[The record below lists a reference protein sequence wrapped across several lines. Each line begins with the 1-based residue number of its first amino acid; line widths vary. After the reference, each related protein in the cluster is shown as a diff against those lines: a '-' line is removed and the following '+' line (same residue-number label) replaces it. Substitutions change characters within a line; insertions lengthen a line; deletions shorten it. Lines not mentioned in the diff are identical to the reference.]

1 MSDIVGQAAAAAGA
15 GPGAPARARAVI
27 IGAGIVG
34 NSLAYH
40 LARLGWRDLVLVDKG
55 PMPNPGG
62 STGHASNFIF
72 PIEYSKMMM
81 ELTRDS
87 TEQYKQLGVFTESG
101 GIEVARTPERMT
113 ELRRRCTQARAWQIP
128 AELLSPAQVR
138 ALVPYL
144 DERVIL
150 GGAYFPT
157 VGVVDSLRAGT
168 LMREQAEGS
177 GALTVLAGAEI
188 TGIVTDPDA
197 SRAGRFD
204 GRTGGR
210 VTGVRTTR
218 GDIET
223 DLVAI
228 CCGVWSPRLARMAGA
243 RIPLTPVVHQMISV
257 GPIELFEKSPG
268 EISYPI
274 VRDVDANMYE
284 RQHGGD
290 MEVGS
295 YAHRPIIVD
304 PDAIPSIEQ
313 AALSPTELPFTAE
326 DFDPQL
332 AQALELMPGLLGDE
346 RAGIR
351 YAINGLISMTPDGHP
366 VIGETPE
373 VAGLWSVAASW
384 IKEGP
389 GCGRAA
395 AEWMTGGVPEID
407 IHEADVSRFYPHQ
420 RTTAHVTAR
429 AREGFN
435 KMYGIVHPAEQ
446 WESGRPLRR
455 GPAYDRERALG
466 AVFFET
472 AGWERPHWYESNA
485 ALLERYE
492 ERLMRRPGEWESRW
506 WSPII
511 NAEHLAM
518 RDNAG
523 LVDLSA
529 FAVLDITGP
538 GALDAVQR
546 LAVAQMDVRPGRVVY
561 TSLLDEAGGFRGD
574 LTIMRLGAHAFR
586 VVTGGATGMMDA
598 KWISD
603 HLPDDGTAT
612 LADVTSAWTT
622 LGLWGPKARE
632 ILARL
637 TADDVSGQGFPF
649 GTCRPIEAAG
659 ITVLASR
666 ISYVGELGWELY
678 VPAEQGAALWD
689 ALWEAGQPSGLVPVG
704 IGVYGT
710 TGRLE
715 KGYRAFGNELTAEYN
730 LVEAGLARP
739 TVKSGD
745 FIGKAAYLAQ
755 RERPPAAV
763 LCTLTV
769 DDHRSASGEPRYMLG
784 GEPVLGPDGQV
795 LTDAR
800 GRTSYVTSAGSGP
813 SVGKHILLAY
823 LPAGQ
828 AREGNRLAVE
838 YLGERYPVTV
848 AVVGARPLFDP
859 GNERVRA

>member
-1 MSDIVGQAAAAAGA
+1 MNDIPNQ
-15 GPGAPARARAVI
+15 ARAVI

-87 TEQYKQLGVFTESG
+87 TEQFKDLGVFIESG

-113 ELRRRCTQARAWQIP
+113 ELRRRCSAARAWQIP
-128 AELLSPAQVR
+128 AELLTPAQVR
-138 ALVPYL
+138 DLVPFL
-144 DERVIL
+144 DFSVIL
-150 GGAYFPT
+150 GGAHFPT

-168 LMREQAEGS
+168 LMREHAQDA
-177 GALTVLAGAEI
+177 GALQVLAGTEILGINTSAE
-188 TGIVTDPDA
+188 
-197 SRAGRFD
+197 
-204 GRTGGR
+204 GR
-210 VTGVRTTR
+210 VSGVRTTR

-223 DLVAI
+223 EVCAI
-228 CCGVWSPRLARMAGA
+228 CCGVWSPRLAAMAGA
-243 RIPLTPVVHQMISV
+243 RIPLTPIVHQMISV
-257 GPIELFEKSPG
+257 GPIALFADTPG

-274 VRDVDANMYE
+274 VRDVDLNMYE

-313 AALSPTELPFTAE
+313 SALSPTELPFTQD

-332 AQALELMPGLLGDE
+332 AQALELMPELLGDE

-366 VIGETPE
+366 ALGETPE

-389 GCGRAA
+389 GIGRAV
-395 AEWMTGGVPEID
+395 AERMTGGTPEID
-407 IHEADVSRFYPHQ
+407 IHEADISRFHPHQ
-420 RTTAHVTAR
+420 RTRAHVTAR
-429 AREGFN
+429 AAEGFN

-446 WESGRPLRR
+446 WESGRPLRLS
-455 GPAYDRERALG
+455 PAYQRELDLG

-472 AGWERPHWYESNA
+472 AGWERPFWYESNA
-485 ALLERYE
+485 PLLERYAGQ
-492 ERLMRRPGEWESRW
+492 LMPRDGEWESRW

-518 RDNAG
+518 RDACA

-529 FAVLDITGP
+529 FAVLDIAGP
-538 GALDAVQR
+538 GALAAVQHI
-546 LAVAQMDVRPGRVVY
+546 AVAQMDVRPGRVVY

-574 LTIMRLGAHAFR
+574 LTIMRLGADRFR
-586 VVTGGATGMMDA
+586 VVTGGATGQMDL
-598 KWISD
+598 KWIRD
-603 HLPDDGTAT
+603 HIPADCRAVVT
-612 LADVTSAWTT
+612 DVTSAWTT
-622 LGLWGPKARE
+622 LGVWGPRARQ
-632 ILARL
+632 ILEL
-637 TADDVSGQGFPF
+637 VTTDDVTHEGFGF
-649 GTCRPIEAAG
+649 GTCREIEIG
-659 ITVLASR
+659 SMTVLASR

-678 VPAEQGAALWD
+678 VPIEQGARLWD
-689 ALWEAGQPSGLVPVG
+689 TLWSAGQPAGLIPAG

-715 KGYRAFGNELTAEYN
+715 KGYRAFGNELTADFS
-730 LVEAGLARP
+730 LVEAGMARP
-739 TVKSGD
+739 SVKAQD
-745 FIGKAAYLAQ
+745 FVGKAAYLAQ
-755 RERPPAAV
+755 RAQPPAAL

-769 DDHRSASGEPRYMLG
+769 DDHTSASGQLRYPLG
-784 GEPVLGPDGQV
+784 GEPVLSADGEV
-795 LTDAR
+795 LVDAR

-823 LPAGQ
+823 LPVDHA
-828 AREGNRLAVE
+828 AEGNRLAIE
-838 YLGERYPVTV
+838 YLGEQYPVTV
-848 AVVGARPLFDP
+848 AVAGSTPLFDP
-859 GNERVRA
+859 ANERIRR